1 MTRVSKILPPR
12 QKTALTLSNYD
23 YHAINLLLWLFV
35 AACVAIL
42 HFTDFHVQCIYKE
55 AGLSCAS
62 CGLTTAFRLAL
73 RGDFSTIPL
82 AFILLFFLFTLQI
95 LLRPTVSF
103 ILFYKNYKI
112 VGAID
117 SVFHI
122 ILGVVCA
129 YLLYMHK

>member
-62 CGLTTAFRLAL
+62 CGLTTSFRLAL
-73 RGDFSTIPL
+73 HGEFSNVPI
-82 AFILLFFLFTLQI
+82 AFLLVFFLFISQI
-95 LLRPTVSF
+95 LLRPVISSMLSPKNCKTVG
-103 ILFYKNYKI
+103 I
-112 VGAID
+112 ID

-122 ILGVVCA
+122 IVCFLSA
-129 YLLYMHK
+129 YFLYFGS